1 MKIDPLSIL
10 LNKDFKVDKKFYFVS
25 GNETTL
31 MQRVVAEIIN
41 RYQVNE
47 NTTLT
52 KIDSINEYVD
62 GVSLFGDKQVFLI
75 KSCSDVDMESLNVLR
90 ENDSVFIFIQEN
102 SQKIKKVKKIFIE
115 DKKSYLVDC
124 YELDKVSKIK
134 VLNKFLKNADMNL
147 EDTIYWFLVEK
158 LDNKYTFLENNINK
172 IFQLNEHNVN
182 FVNIKKLLS
191 IDDSGKER
199 VFFSLLKKNTEIA
212 KTYREKIVNKSDVNE
227 LYYYS
232 KFFCQLIIDSINE
245 EEYRKKIPLYM
256 FKEKN
261 LLIDIFKRYNP
272 KKKKLLL
279 KLLFSTEKLLRKNG
293 DLSLIYG
300 FRFLLNIKK
309 ITIS

>member
-10 LNKDFKVDKKFYFVS
+10 LNKDFKANKKFYFVS

-41 RYQVNE
+41 SYQINE
-47 NTTLT
+47 NATLT
-52 KIDSINEYVD
+52 KIDGINEFVD
-62 GVSLFGDKQVFLI
+62 EVGLFGDKQVFLI
-75 KSCSDVDMESLNVLR
+75 KSCSDVDKESLNVLR
-90 ENDSVFIFIQEN
+90 DNDSVFIFTQEN

-115 DKKSYLVDC
+115 DKESYLVDC
-124 YELDKVSKIK
+124 YELDKASKIK
-134 VLNKFLKNADMNL
+134 VLNKFLKTAKMSL
-147 EDTIYWFLVEK
+147 EESVYWFLIEK

-172 IFQLNEHNVN
+172 ILQLNQQNVN
-182 FVNIKKLLS
+182 FVNIKRLLS
-191 IDDSGKER
+191 IDDSGRER
-199 VFFSLLKKNTEIA
+199 VFFSLLKNNTEI
-212 KTYREKIVNKSDVNE
+212 TEIYREKIVNKSDVNE

-256 FKEKN
+256 FREKN
-261 LLIDIFKRYNP
+261 LLIDIFKRYSP

-279 KLLFSTEKLLRKNG
+279 KLLFSTEKLLRRNG
-293 DLSLIYG
+293 DLSLIFG